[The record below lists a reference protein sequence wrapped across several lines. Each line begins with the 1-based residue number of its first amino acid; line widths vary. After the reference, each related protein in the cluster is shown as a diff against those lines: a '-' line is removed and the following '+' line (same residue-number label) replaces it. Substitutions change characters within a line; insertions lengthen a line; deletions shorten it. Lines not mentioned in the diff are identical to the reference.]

1 MRHLFAPLSLALL
14 LTACGQGE
22 PLTPPNAVLPDGGR
36 YRGEIVDGLLQGQG
50 RVDYRNGSWYAG
62 DFKDGQADGHGEWQ
76 GSNGERYVGEFRQG
90 LFHGQGELSDADGNR
105 YQGQFKHG
113 RRHGEG
119 QLQQGPLSYR
129 GGFKADRYHGFGTL
143 ELPDGSRYQG
153 AFKQGEPSGQGTR
166 SDAEGERFT
175 GEFVHGLLN
184 GQGSYSGSDGASYS
198 GAFRDNQFH
207 GQGRYESAE
216 GEVWVGTFKQGALT
230 GPGEFHG
237 GDQRHYQGQFSHWR
251 FAGQGR
257 LSLADGSVYEG
268 QFARDLYHGP
278 GRLTLADGRVQ
289 AGEWQYGE
297 RRRDE
302 HQKAI
307 SAPLELGLL
316 AQGSLLEQ
324 ALAAV
329 PASTPAIELYSLTV
343 AGDGQQS
350 VFLREADFANQL
362 LSQRF
367 GARGQI
373 SLINHRDHLQDRPL
387 ATRENL
393 SRAVQTLAQRSGPED
408 LIFIY
413 LTSHG
418 SSSHELSLVQ
428 PRLELNDLPAS
439 ALAEVLKPL
448 QQRHKVV
455 VVSACYSGGFIPPL
469 KDAKTL
475 VISAARAD
483 RVSFGCSEDA
493 DFTYFGRAFL
503 SDALNETDDLQ
514 QAFEL
519 TKKHIA
525 AREKAEDF
533 QPSEPQIWAPKAVL
547 SQWHKMRKQQAEQAL
562 SAASTDKPRAS
573 H

>member
-1 MRHLFAPLSLALL
+1 MRHLLAPLSLALL
-14 LTACGQGE
+14 LSGCGQGE

-62 DFKDGQADGHGEWQ
+62 QFKDGQADGLGEWQ
-76 GSNGERYVGEFRQG
+76 GSNGEHYVGEFSQG
-90 LFHGQGELSDADGNR
+90 QFHGQGQLSDADGNR

-119 QLQQGPLSYR
+119 HLQQGELSYR

-143 ELPDGSRYQG
+143 DLPDGSRYQG
-153 AFKQGEPSGQGTR
+153 AFKQGEPSGQGSR

-175 GEFVHGLLN
+175 GEFVHGQLN

-216 GEVWVGTFKQGALT
+216 GEVWLGTFKQGALT

-278 GRLTLADGRVQ
+278 GRLTLADGSVQ
-289 AGEWQYGE
+289 AGEWHYGE

-302 HQKAI
+302 HQKTI
-307 SAPLELGLL
+307 SDSLELGLL
-316 AQGSLLEQ
+316 AQGALLEQ

-362 LSQRF
+362 LGQRF

-373 SLINHRDHLQDRPL
+373 SLTNHRDHLQDRPL

-393 SRAVQTLAQRSGPED
+393 SRAVQTLAQRSSPED

-455 VVSACYSGGFIPPL
+455 VVSACYAGGFIPPL

-493 DFTYFGRAFL
+493 DFTYFGRALL
-503 SDALNETDDLQ
+503 SEALNQTDDLQ

-519 TKKHIA
+519 AKKHIA
-525 AREKAEDF
+525 ARELAEGF
-533 QPSEPQIWAPKAVL
+533 EPSEPQIWAPKAVL
-547 SQWHKMRKQQAEQAL
+547 AQWHKLRQQQAEQTL
-562 SAASTDKPRAS
+562 SASATDKPRAS

>member
-1 MRHLFAPLSLALL
+1 MRYLLAPLSLALL

-22 PLTPPNAVLPDGGR
+22 PLTPANALLPDGGR
-36 YRGEIVDGLLQGQG
+36 YRGEIIDGLLQGQG

-62 DFKDGQADGHGEWQ
+62 TFKDGQADGLGEWH
-76 GSNGERYVGEFRQG
+76 GSNGEHYVGEFSQG
-90 LFHGQGELSDADGNR
+90 LFDGQGQLSDSDGNR
-105 YQGQFKHG
+105 YQGQFKQG

-119 QLQQGPLSYR
+119 QLQQGKLSYR
-129 GGFKADRYHGFGTL
+129 GGFKADRYDGFGVL

-153 AFKQGEPSGQGTR
+153 AFKQGEPSGQGNR
-166 SDAEGERFT
+166 SEAEGEQLSGTF
-175 GEFVHGLLN
+175 EHGQLN
-184 GQGSYSGSDGASYS
+184 GQGSFSGSDGASYS
-198 GAFRDNQFH
+198 GGFRANQFH
-207 GQGRYESAE
+207 GQGRYENAD
-216 GEVWVGTFKQGALT
+216 GEVWQGTFKHGALT
-230 GPGEFHG
+230 GAGQFN
-237 GDQRHYQGQFSHWR
+237 DRSKRHYQGQFRNWR

-268 QFARDLYHGP
+268 EFARDLYHGK

-302 HQKAI
+302 QHNAI
-307 SAPLELGLL
+307 SDPLELGLL
-316 AQGSLLEQ
+316 AQGGLLQQ

-350 VFLREADFANQL
+350 VFLREAEFANQL
-362 LSQRF
+362 LKQRF

-393 SRAVQTLAQRSGPED
+393 SRAAQTLAQRSGPED
-408 LIFIY
+408 VIFIY

-418 SSSHELSLVQ
+418 SSSHELALVQ

-439 ALAEVLKPL
+439 DLADALKPL
-448 QQRHKVV
+448 QQRYKVV
-455 VVSACYSGGFIPPL
+455 VISACYSGGFIPPL
-469 KDAKTL
+469 KDNKTL
-475 VISAARAD
+475 VISAARTD

-503 SDALNETDDLQ
+503 SEALNQTDDLQ
-514 QAFEL
+514 QAFKL
-519 TKKHIA
+519 AKTQIA
-525 AREKAEDF
+525 AREQSEGF
-533 QPSEPQIWAPKAVL
+533 EPSEPQIWAPKAVL
-547 SQWHKMRKQQAEQAL
+547 AQWQHLRQQQAEQAL
-562 SAASTDKPRAS
+562 SAVTPDKPRAN

>member
-1 MRHLFAPLSLALL
+1 MRHLLAPLSLALL

-36 YRGEIVDGLLQGQG
+36 YRGEVVDGLLQGQG

-62 DFKDGQADGHGEWQ
+62 HFKDGQADGHGEWQ

-90 LFHGQGELSDADGNR
+90 LFHGLGQLSDADGNR

-143 ELPDGSRYQG
+143 DLADGSRYQG
-153 AFKQGEPSGQGTR
+153 AFKQGEPSGQGSR

-175 GEFVHGLLN
+175 GEFVHGQLN

-207 GQGRYESAE
+207 GQGRYASAE
-216 GEVWVGTFKQGALT
+216 GDVWLGTFKQGALS
-230 GPGEFHG
+230 GAGEFHG
-237 GDQRHYQGQFSHWR
+237 ADQRHYQGQFRHWR

-257 LSLADGSVYEG
+257 LSLADGSVYQG
-268 QFARDLYHGP
+268 QFARDLYHGK

-289 AGEWQYGE
+289 AGEWHYGE

-302 HQKAI
+302 QQKTL
-307 SAPLELGLL
+307 SDPLELGLL
-316 AQGSLLEQ
+316 AQGALLEQ
-324 ALAAV
+324 ALAGV

-350 VFLREADFANQL
+350 VFLREAEFATQL

-367 GARGQI
+367 AARGQI

-418 SSSHELSLVQ
+418 SSRHELALVQ

-455 VVSACYSGGFIPPL
+455 VISACYAGGFIPLL

-483 RVSFGCSEDA
+483 RVSFGCAEDA
-493 DFTYFGRAFL
+493 DFTYFGRAL
-503 SDALNETDDLQ
+503 LRDALNQTDDLQ
-514 QAFEL
+514 QAFVL
-519 TKKHIA
+519 AKQQIA
-525 AREKAEDF
+525 AREQAEDF
-533 QPSEPQIWAPKAVL
+533 EPSEPQIWAPKAVL
-547 SQWHKMRKQQAEQAL
+547 AQWHKMRQQHAEQAL
-562 SAASTDKPRAS
+562 SAAATDKPAAS